1 MQTKCIWE
9 EGGILVNICF
19 NHPRPNFV
27 PQIVQRLEYT
37 RNLADVE
44 QEYQWVDL
52 QNTSLIII
60 VVIPFDL
67 ISILTTS

>member
-1 MQTKCIWE
+1 MYL
-9 EGGILVNICF
+9 GGRGILVNTCF

-27 PQIVQRLEYT
+27 SQIVQRLEYT

-60 VVIPFDL
+60 IVIPFDL